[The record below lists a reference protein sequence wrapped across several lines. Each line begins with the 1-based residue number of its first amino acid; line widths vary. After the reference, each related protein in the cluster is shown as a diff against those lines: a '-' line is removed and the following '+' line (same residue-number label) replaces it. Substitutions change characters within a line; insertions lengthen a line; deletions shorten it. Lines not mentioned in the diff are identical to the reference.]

1 MAWGIKNIS
10 KVLGPLTVSVSLL
23 REKKS
28 SRTVN
33 RHYMDVNLPHIS
45 AYEADSVFYD
55 Q

>member
-1 MAWGIKNIS
+1 MAWGTTNMS
-10 KVLGPLTVSVSLL
+10 KVRTTYS
-23 REKKS
+23 EKKS